1 MAIDRI
7 VCFLKKEII
16 YLNICLKMLNFFCFG
31 SKIGELMST
40 TNTGFIV
47 SFFPVK
53 YNKNKIHYSKKS
65 VFYTIKIAKNSLVF
79 GDEKF
84 DYKIVLGE
92 KMQNNENYKIIF
104 IFKIFIFYGNIFLDI
119 STWYVN
125 GYYFYFFAFWKSS
138 PVGFIKIS

>member
-1 MAIDRI
+1 MFKN
-7 VCFLKKEII
+7 VK
-16 YLNICLKMLNFFCFG
+16 FFCFG

-79 GDEKF
+79 WDEKF

-92 KMQNNENYKIIF
+92 KCKIMKIIKSFSSLKFLYFMVIYSWIYQLGMLMVIIF
-104 IFKIFIFYGNIFLDI
+104 IFWLFGSRVL
-119 STWYVN
+119 
-125 GYYFYFFAFWKSS
+125 
-138 PVGFIKIS
+138 

>member
-1 MAIDRI
+1 M
-7 VCFLKKEII
+7 
-16 YLNICLKMLNFFCFG
+16 
-31 SKIGELMST
+31 
-40 TNTGFIV
+40 
-47 SFFPVK
+47 
-53 YNKNKIHYSKKS
+53 
-65 VFYTIKIAKNSLVF
+65 FYTIKIAKNSLVF
-79 GDEKF
+79 WDEKF

-138 PVGFIKIS
+138 LVGFIKIS